1 VNIHPVQN
9 IKDLNAFI
17 ELPYRLYKN
26 DPIWIPPLRDEQHG
40 QFDPKRNPLL
50 DHCAWQLFLL
60 EDAGQVIGRIAAF
73 IDTLAVDFWKEAIG
87 LFGYYECIPDPSTG
101 SLVPACPA
109 VSHRRAAVACGTNGG
124 GQARAALA
132 QAGQAPAAGHML
144 LEAARDWLRSLG
156 MKSMRG
162 PWSFVSQEWGMVVE
176 GFKPSPVIMAPYNP
190 PCYNDHLTSFGL
202 EKVKDLLCWYV
213 SAAEGHRLP
222 ERIVKLTDTVQK
234 RYGVRIRQVDMKHYE
249 QEVQNIIELSN
260 ASIIANWG
268 YSPVTEAEVQAMA
281 RDMKPIIQP
290 KGVLFAEDKDGRPIG
305 FAITL
310 PDVNSLLKGLNGHLF
325 PFGFIK
331 LMWGIPRLR
340 RYRMFA
346 LGVIPEY
353 QGKAVDSLLYRAL
366 NDSLYAPD
374 LWMEINY
381 VLEDNW
387 PMINAIKKLGALPL
401 RRFRV
406 YEMKI

>member
-1 VNIHPVQN
+1 
-9 IKDLNAFI
+9 
-17 ELPYRLYKN
+17 
-26 DPIWIPPLRDEQHG
+26 
-40 QFDPKRNPLL
+40 
-50 DHCAWQLFLL
+50 
-60 EDAGQVIGRIAAF
+60 
-73 IDTLAVDFWKEAIG
+73 
-87 LFGYYECIPDPSTG
+87 
-101 SLVPACPA
+101 
-109 VSHRRAAVACGTNGG
+109 
-124 GQARAALA
+124 
-132 QAGQAPAAGHML
+132 ML

-222 ERIVKLTDTVQK
+222 ERIVKLTDAVQE
-234 RYGVRIRQVDMKHYE
+234 RYGVRIRQVDMKHYDR
-249 QEVQNIIELSN
+249 EVQNIIELSN

-268 YSPVTEAEVQAMA
+268 YSPVTEAEVRAMA

-387 PMINAIKKLGALPL
+387 PMINAIKKLGAVPL
-401 RRFRV
+401 RRYRV